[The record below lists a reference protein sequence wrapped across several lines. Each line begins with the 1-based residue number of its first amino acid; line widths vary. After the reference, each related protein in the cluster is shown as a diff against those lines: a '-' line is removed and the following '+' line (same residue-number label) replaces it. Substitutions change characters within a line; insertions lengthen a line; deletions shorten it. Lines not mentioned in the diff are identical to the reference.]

1 MTNKLSD
8 KDKKDWQDFLD
19 SSEKLQSKDVDQL
32 KNQIISERSIDLHG
46 YTLEEANKQI
56 SEFIETCY
64 INKVKKVN
72 VITGKGMRS
81 KNLEDPYQSKD
92 LSILKLT
99 KKILNNESRKKF
111 SKIIETNVTLDKLIK
126 NIIIEDEIITDEKY
140 IAKIKKTW
148 KKSKRFR
155 KYS

>member
-1 MTNKLSD
+1 MTNKLSN
-8 KDKKDWQDFLD
+8 KDKKDWQNFLD

-32 KNQIISERSIDLHG
+32 NNEVISEKSIDLHG

-64 INKVKKVN
+64 ANKVKKVN

-92 LSILKLT
+92 LSILKYSVPEFIKNNPELM
-99 KKILNNESRKKF
+99 KKIVLIDFESVNSPR
-111 SKIIETNVTLDKLIK
+111 L
-126 NIIIEDEIITDEKY
+126 
-140 IAKIKKTW
+140 
-148 KKSKRFR
+148 
-155 KYS
+155 